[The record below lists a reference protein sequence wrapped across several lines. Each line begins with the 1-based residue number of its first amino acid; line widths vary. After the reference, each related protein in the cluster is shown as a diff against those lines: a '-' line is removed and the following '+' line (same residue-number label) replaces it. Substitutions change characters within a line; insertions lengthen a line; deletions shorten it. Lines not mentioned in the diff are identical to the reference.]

1 MKRDLNIW
9 ESVRVAFRVLGENKL
24 RTGLTMLG
32 IIIGVFAVISLVSL
46 GHSARLYV
54 ADQFAGMGS
63 NLLIVTP
70 GKRETI
76 RSSWIVGAANVHKLT
91 MADSDAIRRRLPSIS
106 AVAPFILGF
115 GLVKQEGLSRNTLV
129 SGTGPEYPFVRDSVP
144 ELGRF
149 ISQDDVDGERRV
161 ATLGSKVRTELFGAE
176 NPLGKLILVMGTPFR
191 VIGVLGSKGATLGF
205 DLDDQVFIPL
215 TAARRLFNT
224 DALVEIITRARSNDE
239 VGVAEAGIKE
249 LIRSRHNGEE
259 DITVI
264 SQNQMLSTLNSIL
277 DALTFT
283 LVAIAAISLI
293 VGGIGIMNIMLASV
307 NERTREIGLRKAV
320 GARPRD
326 IQAQF
331 LIESAVLSLIGG
343 LTGVLLT
350 GVALVVARWASP
362 SLPVVITPWA
372 VALAVTFS
380 AATGIFF
387 GVYPARRAARLSP
400 IEALRNE

>member
-1 MKRDLNIW
+1 MTPDLNLW
-9 ESVRVAFRVLGENKL
+9 ESVRVAFHVLGENKL
-24 RTGLTMLG
+24 RTALTMLG

-76 RSSWIVGAANVHKLT
+76 HSSWIVGAANVHKLT
-91 MADSDAIRRRLPSIS
+91 MADSDAIRRRLPSVS

-129 SGTGPEYPFVRDSVP
+129 TGTGPEYPFVRDSVP

-149 ISQDDVDGERRV
+149 FSQDDVDGERRV
-161 ATLGSKVRTELFGAE
+161 AALGSKIRTGIFGAE

-191 VIGVLGSKGATLGF
+191 VVGVLSAKGATLGF
-205 DLDDQVFIPL
+205 DMDDQVFIPV

-224 DALVEIITRARSNDE
+224 DTLVEIIARARSNDE
-239 VGVAEAGIKE
+239 VGVADASIKE
-249 LIRSRHNGEE
+249 LIRSRHNGVE
-259 DITVI
+259 DITII

-307 NERTREIGLRKAV
+307 NERTREIGLRKAG

-326 IQAQF
+326 ILAQF
-331 LIESAVLSLIGG
+331 LIESAVLSILGG
-343 LTGVLLT
+343 LAGVLLT
-350 GVALVVARWASP
+350 LAALAAARWASP
-362 SLPVVITPWA
+362 SLPLIITPWA

-387 GVYPARRAARLSP
+387 GVYPARRASRFSP

>member
-1 MKRDLNIW
+1 MTPDLNLW

-24 RTGLTMLG
+24 RTALTMIG

-91 MADSDAIRRRLPSIS
+91 LADSDAIRRRLPSVD
-106 AVAPFILGF
+106 AVAPFIIGF
-115 GLVKQEGLSRNTLV
+115 GLAKYEGLSRNTMIA
-129 SGTGPEYPFVRDSVP
+129 GTGPEYPVVRDSPV

-149 ISQDDVDGERRV
+149 FGPDDVDAERHV
-161 ATLGSKVRTELFGAE
+161 AILGGRVRTELFGAD
-176 NPLGKLILVMGTPFR
+176 NPLGRTVDVIGAPFR
-191 VIGVLGSKGATLGF
+191 VIGVLTSRGATLGF
-205 DLDDQVFIPL
+205 DMDDQVFIPV

-224 DALVEIITRARSNDE
+224 DALVEIIARARSNDE
-239 VGVAEAGIKE
+239 VDTADGSIKE
-249 LIRSRHNGEE
+249 LLRSRHGGEE
-259 DITVI
+259 DITII

-283 LVAIAAISLI
+283 LVAIATISLI

-307 NERTREIGLRKAV
+307 NERTREIGLRKSV
-320 GARPRD
+320 GGRPRD
-326 IQAQF
+326 ILVQF
-331 LIESAVLSLIGG
+331 VVESAVLSLLGG
-343 LTGVLLT
+343 LVGILVTFA
-350 GVALVVARWASP
+350 ALAVARWISP

-372 VALAVTFS
+372 VVLAVTFA

-387 GVYPARRAARLSP
+387 GVYPARRASRLSP